1 MGNTTYFS
9 GYFPVSHQH
18 STHPLNSGLTPQ
30 DEDGS
35 QCPGVT
41 VLTGPSSY
49 DLYEVN
55 IDLLLV
61 PKQNTEL

>member
-1 MGNTTYFS
+1 MANTTYS
-9 GYFPVSHQH
+9 SRYFPASHRH
-18 STHPLNSGLTPQ
+18 TRCISGLTPQ

-49 DLYEVN
+49 NLYEVN
-55 IDLLLV
+55 TDLLLV
-61 PKQNTEL
+61 PKQNPEL